1 MFHHSL
7 EPSQNPPP
15 PEVGELWSGRA
26 SLFSFQPSGI
36 INTLK
41 ELKPHEKR
49 SIHVE
54 VTLVDISLLKC
65 GGKSGISKW
74 YLLRH
79 DPSHAFPPPFA
90 PSGQDWFFRTLK
102 KKLWEFKIRTIIRRK
117 WKIRRKKSWQFSR
130 KLLITQSITQF
141 HLLLEN
147 FLFHIEFSISQNCN
161 YIFLFFYHRVQKS
174 IL

>member
-1 MFHHSL
+1 MTCLCTLSITRPFFDLYSFSMILFQGLQRNFGRSLLSMFRHSL

-15 PEVGELWSGRA
+15 PEVCVLWSGRA

-49 SIHVE
+49 SIRVE
-54 VTLVDISLLKC
+54 VALVDISLLKC

-79 DPSHAFPPPFA
+79 DPSHAFPPFCA
-90 PSGQDWFFRTLK
+90 IWTGLIFSDFKKEAMGIQDTNNNSAK
-102 KKLWEFKIRTIIRRK
+102 M
-117 WKIRRKKSWQFSR
+117 
-130 KLLITQSITQF
+130 
-141 HLLLEN
+141 EN
-147 FLFHIEFSISQNCN
+147 
-161 YIFLFFYHRVQKS
+161 
-174 IL
+174 